1 MSIKTQGIFM
11 KLSTLLLSLSLSAAT
26 LFAGEA
32 KIIAAADLVYCFGE
46 MEKVFEKQYP
56 SEKLTFTYGSSG
68 KAMTQISKGA
78 PYDMFFS
85 ADMGYIQKLKDSGFI
100 ISNPKPYAYGR
111 VGLFAIKGK
120 GIDVS
125 KGLSILSDS
134 KVSKIAIADPSH
146 APYGVAAVNVLK
158 SQKKYELV
166 KDKLVLG
173 ENVSQAAQFVT
184 SGAAEVGII
193 PISLGYSDK
202 LKAIGNFNLLPG
214 SWHNNIIQGYGIT
227 TMGKN
232 NETAKKFEA
241 FVATPQARTIF
252 KKYGFVLPNE

>member
-1 MSIKTQGIFM
+1 M
-11 KLSTLLLSLSLSAAT
+11 KLFTLLLLLALSATT

-32 KIIAAADLVYCFGE
+32 KITAAADLVYCFGE
-46 MEKVFEKQYP
+46 MEKAFEKQYP
-56 SEKLTFTYGSSG
+56 NEKLSFTYGSSG

-85 ADMGYIQKLKDSGFI
+85 ADMGYVQKLKDSGFVV
-100 ISNPKPYAYGR
+100 SNPKPYAYGR
-111 VGLFAIKGK
+111 IGLFAMKNR

-125 KGLSILSDS
+125 KGLSILSDP
-134 KVSKIAIADPSH
+134 KVSKISIADPSH
-146 APYGVAAVNVLK
+146 APYGVAAVEALK
-158 SQKKYELV
+158 SQKRYDSV

-173 ENVSQAAQFVT
+173 ENASQAAQFVT

-214 SWHNNIIQGYGIT
+214 SWHNDIIQGYGIT
-227 TMGKN
+227 TVGKN